1 MRAPWRTLPPAL
13 FLALLLA
20 LLLRSAPAC
29 AWGDEGHAVIAR
41 IAWHYLTPAVQA
53 RVQALLA
60 DDRSGL
66 VADTGIASEAVWADR
81 YRDADRD
88 TTRLHYEQ
96 TRRWHYVD
104 IERDA
109 PDLDAAC
116 FGAPALPPGLAASQ
130 GPAEDCVVDKLAQFE
145 RELRAPGT
153 APSERLRALQFVL
166 HLVGDL
172 HQPLHAID
180 DHDAGGNARRV
191 AARGL
196 RAGSLHYYWDV
207 EFVRRAGPDP
217 ELLASQLQQ
226 QISAADLAR
235 WRRGTSADWA
245 REAFGVALARGYGAL
260 PARRGRRIER
270 LSRSYVE
277 DATRASLLQLQRA
290 GVRLALVLDRS
301 LQ

>member
-1 MRAPWRTLPPAL
+1 MKAPKPLL
-13 FLALLLA
+13 LLLA
-20 LLLRSAPAC
+20 LLLRASPVC
-29 AWGDEGHAVIAR
+29 AWGDEGHAVIAH
-41 IAWHYLTPAVQA
+41 IAMHYLTPAVQA

-60 DDRSGL
+60 TDQSGL
-66 VADTGIASEAVWADR
+66 VPDTSVASEAAWADR

-104 IERDA
+104 IERTA
-109 PDLDAAC
+109 PDLQSAC
-116 FGAPALPPGLAASQ
+116 FGSPPLPPGIEASA
-130 GPAEDCVVDKLAQFE
+130 GPAEACVTTKIVQFE

-153 APSERLRALQFVL
+153 TQQERLRALQFVL

-207 EFVRRAGPDP
+207 EFVRLAGPDP
-217 ELLASQLQQ
+217 DALAAQLWER
-226 QISAADLAR
+226 ITPADLKR
-235 WRRGTSADWA
+235 WRRGTPADWA
-245 REAFGVALARGYGAL
+245 REAFGVGLARGYATL
-260 PARRGRRIER
+260 PARERRRVEH
-270 LSRSYVE
+270 LSVAYVE
-277 DATRASLLQLQRA
+277 DATQAASVQLQRA
-290 GVRLALVLDRS
+290 GVRLALVLNRS